1 MLLEREDVEVLG
13 ERAIGEFHEGV
24 GGEYTKFNY
33 APFLLVGL
41 LRWRLKSAR
50 AIVIGSDQLADRM
63 ARAVERVVEDISQRR
78 WLTQGLERTAQR
90 WLPLLE
96 QALDEL
102 RGAGGNPD
110 LLADIYN
117 A

>member
-1 MLLEREDVEVLG
+1 MES
-13 ERAIGEFHEGV
+13 V
-24 GGEYTKFNY
+24 GTEYTKFQY

-41 LRWRLKSAR
+41 LRWRLKSSR
-50 AIVIGSDQLADRM
+50 ALVVGMDQLADGM
-63 ARAVERVVEDISQRR
+63 ARAVERVAEDMAQRR
-78 WLTQGLERTAQR
+78 WLTPKLVMLARR

-96 QALDEL
+96 QTLDEL
-102 RGAGGNPD
+102 RGAGGNPN